1 MASTLTAVATR
12 TYSIPA
18 LPGISVTV
26 ADLGLACCSLEVAA
40 AITAGLLVAED
51 RPAQRQVLLVSGT
64 ANTAMAEGLAA
75 AWAELPEPRLA
86 VAFGACTIT
95 GGPYWDSPTVLPGV
109 DAIIPIDAYV
119 PGCPPRP
126 EAIIDA
132 ITALVEAS

>member
-1 MASTLTAVATR
+1 MACR

-18 LPGISVTV
+18 LPGVSIAV

-40 AITAGLLVAED
+40 AITAGLLSPDD
-51 RPAQRQVLLVSGT
+51 RPAERHVLLVSGT
-64 ANTAMAEGLAA
+64 ANTAIAPGLAA

-95 GGPYWDSPTVLPGV
+95 GGPYWDSPTVAAGV
-109 DAIIPIDAYV
+109 DSVIPIDAYV

-126 EAIIDA
+126 EAIVDA
-132 ITALVEAS
+132 ISALVGNS